1 MPTFTI
7 NGMTASVPDGTMIL
21 EAARQIGIEIPHY
34 CYHPKLSIAGNCR
47 MCLVEVEKFPKL
59 QISCNTVVTEG
70 MVVRTDT
77 EKVRKAVTGV
87 LELMLIHH
95 PIDCP
100 ICDQA
105 GECGLQ
111 NYYMKFGLHKSR
123 YALEEKVHKKKVQDI
138 GGQIVLDA
146 ERCILCSRCVRFL
159 REVTGTCEM
168 EFFSRSDHSE
178 ISIFPG
184 RPLNNNYTGNLA
196 DICPVGALTNK
207 DFRFKCRVW
216 FLKSADS
223 ICPGCANGCN
233 VMADFKGDILYRF
246 RPRRND
252 AVNRTWLC
260 DAGRL
265 EYKKANDYR
274 LLTPVIREAG
284 QAIAAA
290 WDAAL
295 FTTALRLRE
304 AIEAHGPESVAV
316 IASPQSSNEELF
328 LVRKLAAEVVRTPY
342 LGFSSLTP
350 GRRLEDDFLIKADK
364 NPNSQGA
371 RLLGITEEGFVRT
384 VKAISEGRIRALLV
398 FGSGLADF
406 SDGETVALLSRVPF
420 VAQVATNEGALSRAA
435 HAVLPSASFAERGG
449 TFTNFAGR
457 VQRFQPGFP
466 PRGKA
471 KNDIEVI
478 AGLANQLGA
487 GWKFAGE
494 ESVFRALAETA
505 RPFSGMSYESIG
517 DLGREAR
524 DGGPPSGGR

>member
-1 MPTFTI
+1 MPNFTI
-7 NGMTASVPDGTMIL
+7 NGIAASAPNGTTIL
-21 EAARQIGIEIPHY
+21 EAAREIGIEIPHY

-59 QISCNTVVTEG
+59 QIACNTVVTEG
-70 MVVRTDT
+70 MVVRSDT
-77 EKVRKAVTGV
+77 EKVKKAVTGV

-123 YALEEKVHKKKVQDI
+123 YALEEKVHKKKVLDI

-168 EFFSRSDHSE
+168 EFFSRGDHSE

-184 RPLNNNYTGNLA
+184 RPLRNNYTGNLA

-223 ICPGCANGCN
+223 ICPGCSNGCN
-233 VMADFKGDILYRF
+233 IHADFKGDILYRF

-252 AVNRTWLC
+252 AVNQTWLC
-260 DAGRL
+260 DFGRL
-265 EYKKANDYR
+265 EYKKANEDR
-274 LLTPVIREAG
+274 LLTPVIREGG
-284 QAIAAA
+284 QSVAAD

-295 FTTALRLRE
+295 FATSLKFRE
-304 AIEAHGPESVAV
+304 AVEAGGPESVAV

-328 LVRKLAAEVVRTPY
+328 LVRKLAKEVLRTPNY
-342 LGFSSLTP
+342 GFSSRTP
-350 GRRLEDDFLIKADK
+350 GRPASDDFLIKADK
-364 NPNSQGA
+364 NPNSKGA
-371 RLLGITEEGFVRT
+371 MLFGFTEEGFDRT
-384 VKAISEGRIRALLV
+384 VRAISERKIRALLV
-398 FGSGLADF
+398 FGNVLADF
-406 SDGETVALLSRVPF
+406 AEGEIGPLLSNVPF
-420 VAQVATNEGALSRAA
+420 IAHVGTNNGALSRAA

-457 VQRFQPGFP
+457 VQRFRPGYP

-471 KNDIEVI
+471 KNDIGIVAE
-478 AGLANQLGA
+478 LANRLGA
-487 GWKFAGE
+487 GWALAGE
-494 ESVFRALAETA
+494 AIVFQALSASEA
-505 RPFSGMSYESIG
+505 PFSGMSYESLG
-517 DLGREAR
+517 DPGQVA
-524 DGGPPSGGR
+524 GGPK